1 MKLADQVEGGGF
13 AFDAGVEGEDD
24 LLDAFFIDAGEKLL
38 VAGRFELH
46 AGHPVVVAVRCI
58 VPQSDLPGDLRCRCG
73 RIARD
78 DLDADSLDRLQLV
91 TAMED
96 EFDIEIDDEKLEAI
110 NSVAEAIVAIKS
122 ALGE

>member
-1 MKLADQVEGGGF
+1 MDHSEIFEKVADI
-13 AFDAGVEGEDD
+13 A
-24 LLDAFFIDAGEKLL
+24 
-38 VAGRFELH
+38 
-46 AGHPVVVAVRCI
+46 
-58 VPQSDLPGDLRCRCG
+58 SDVLGINADE
-73 RIARD
+73 ITEETTFD

>member
-1 MKLADQVEGGGF
+1 MEHSEIFEKVADIANDVLG
-13 AFDAGVEGEDD
+13 
-24 LLDAFFIDAGEKLL
+24 IDADKITEETT
-38 VAGRFELH
+38 F
-46 AGHPVVVAVRCI
+46 
-58 VPQSDLPGDLRCRCG
+58 
-73 RIARD
+73 D

-110 NSVAEAIVAIKS
+110 NSVAEAIEAIMS

>member
-1 MKLADQVEGGGF
+1 MEHSEIFKKVADI
-13 AFDAGVEGEDD
+13 A
-24 LLDAFFIDAGEKLL
+24 
-38 VAGRFELH
+38 
-46 AGHPVVVAVRCI
+46 
-58 VPQSDLPGDLRCRCG
+58 SDVLGINADE
-73 RIARD
+73 ITEETTFD

>member
-1 MKLADQVEGGGF
+1 MEHSEIFEKVADIASDVLG
-13 AFDAGVEGEDD
+13 
-24 LLDAFFIDAGEKLL
+24 IDADEITEETT
-38 VAGRFELH
+38 F
-46 AGHPVVVAVRCI
+46 
-58 VPQSDLPGDLRCRCG
+58 
-73 RIARD
+73 D

>member
-1 MKLADQVEGGGF
+1 MEHSEIFEKVADI
-13 AFDAGVEGEDD
+13 A
-24 LLDAFFIDAGEKLL
+24 
-38 VAGRFELH
+38 
-46 AGHPVVVAVRCI
+46 
-58 VPQSDLPGDLRCRCG
+58 SDVLGINADE
-73 RIARD
+73 ITEETTFD

-91 TAMED
+91 TAIED